1 MESCGGS
8 KMGGAVGPNSDPI
21 PECLPAVVACVTL
34 TLRTLIPVLPSL
46 CTQDLTHPK
55 GSVSVMPP
63 AAASFHSP
71 RGVYQTLSHQL
82 QLPLCPCQL
91 LLKKLGQALL
101 FTIAILFLLQIK
113 DTLRNRRFVG
123 SCSCR
128 SKDITRTP
136 WVSTP
141 DICSPLSWLSCSP
154 PLLSKIPWAHPRMNA
169 PEFLE
174 VASPPSQAPLE
185 IPGHTKVWEPLP

>member
-1 MESCGGS
+1 MGEQDGGGSGPKFRPNSRMPASCGCMCDIDTEDS
-8 KMGGAVGPNSDPI
+8 NS
-21 PECLPAVVACVTL
+21 CS
-34 TLRTLIPVLPSL
+34 PSL
-46 CTQDLTHPK
+46 CTQDLTHPE

-101 FTIAILFLLQIK
+101 FTLAILFLLQIK
-113 DTLRNRRFVG
+113 DMLRNRRFVG

-141 DICSPLSWLSCSP
+141 DICSPLGWLSCSP
-154 PLLSKIPWAHPRMNA
+154 WSCQK
-169 PEFLE
+169 
-174 VASPPSQAPLE
+174 SPGPT
-185 IPGHTKVWEPLP
+185 PG